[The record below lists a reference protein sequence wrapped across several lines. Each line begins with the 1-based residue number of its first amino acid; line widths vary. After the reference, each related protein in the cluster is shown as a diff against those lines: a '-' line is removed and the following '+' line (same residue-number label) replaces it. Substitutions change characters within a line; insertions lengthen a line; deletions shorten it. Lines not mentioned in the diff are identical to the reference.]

1 MYVSVPMT
9 LVLTIGG
16 TYLFGFVLNMG
27 VIGAY
32 IGLIIDEISRGI
44 IMFIR
49 WRSGKWE
56 KKVIIKRQL
65 KVAKES
71 TRTSEND

>member
-1 MYVSVPMT
+1 
-9 LVLTIGG
+9 
-16 TYLFGFVLNMG
+16 MG

-32 IGLIIDEISRGI
+32 IGLVIDEVVRGV

-56 KKVIIKRQL
+56 RKVIVKKNKI
-65 KVAKES
+65 E
-71 TRTSEND
+71 SENIAE